1 MRSGPSYG
9 IVRAMPAAPAA
20 MRQLADLRDQLARV
34 ERIRL
39 RIIGGEGLKLADVML
54 LVDSAKAGIAAEM
67 RTAKARLRAARAA

>member
-1 MRSGPSYG
+1 
-9 IVRAMPAAPAA
+9 MPTPAA
-20 MRQLADLRDQLARV
+20 MRQLADVRQQLARV

-67 RTAKARLRAARAA
+67 RQAKARLRAARAA

>member
-1 MRSGPSYG
+1 
-9 IVRAMPAAPAA
+9 MPTPAA

-67 RTAKARLRAARAA
+67 RHAKARLRAARAA

>member
-1 MRSGPSYG
+1 
-9 IVRAMPAAPAA
+9 MPTPAA
-20 MRQLADLRDQLARV
+20 MRQLADLRQQLARV

-67 RTAKARLRAARAA
+67 RQAKARLRAARAA